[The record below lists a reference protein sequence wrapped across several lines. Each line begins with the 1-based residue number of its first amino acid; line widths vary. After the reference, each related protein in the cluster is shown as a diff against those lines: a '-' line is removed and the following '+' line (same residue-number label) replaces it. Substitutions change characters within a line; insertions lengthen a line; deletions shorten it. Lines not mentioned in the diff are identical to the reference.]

1 MGWRVKWISSNGNHF
16 NYDYHVSF
24 KPDEIAQGKINYNYE
39 IRECEIDEL
48 SGLSV
53 FYKGAKGDVF
63 HTYSTYARG
72 DELVDSTYMLLDLTP
87 KGRNETGPH
96 NLMDWVRRHDEY
108 EHALAPS

>member
-1 MGWRVKWISSNGNHF
+1 MLLDDSAYRKRMGWRVKWISSNGNHF

-53 FYKGAKGDVF
+53 
-63 HTYSTYARG
+63 YSSVSLEAIQT
-72 DELVDSTYMLLDLTP
+72 
-87 KGRNETGPH
+87 
-96 NLMDWVRRHDEY
+96 
-108 EHALAPS
+108 